1 MTGLSATSTRPS
13 CPSRPRSKFGR
24 GKARTWLFV
33 EACQRS
39 RLSPPALWQDATAF
53 QVGFPI
59 VYGHRHLGR
68 GGSRSMGR
76 KEPPLAGK

>member
-39 RLSPPALWQDATAF
+39 RLSPPALWQDATA
-53 QVGFPI
+53 
-59 VYGHRHLGR
+59 RTWCLR
-68 GGSRSMGR
+68 GSRSMGR